1 MNSYFSQIAS
11 AIVIVLFGLINLL
24 LVWGLHRQW
33 WKIRQVK
40 YATLLFPAAGLA
52 AVALWALC
60 VATGFRAGFYFF
72 AFISAF
78 FFVGSFALTLSL
90 PFSGAALTIERLVQ
104 WIVRQVRARRA
115 TPTPHPDLSPAMA
128 VPVPADPVPTAD
140 FSAADLRDR
149 TAPAPAGS
157 INEGHQAPQWEGI
170 ERVDRR
176 RRSILTT
183 GAAAIPAFAVGSG
196 AFGLISAGGAVAFP
210 NVEMYFDDLP
220 PDLDGLRI
228 LHISDVH
235 LGYYITLDLLEE
247 MLTAAQLQRPDLVL
261 VTGDISDDLPVLPDA
276 LRMIAQLRPRYGT
289 YASLGNHEYYRG
301 IRQVLQTFDA
311 GPVPLL
317 VEKGETVRIGRSEL
331 FVGAADDP
339 AARDKEF
346 GGKAE
351 FLQRSVE
358 KALDGAPSQ
367 AFHLLMSHRPEGFDP
382 AAGLGLHLTVAGH
395 THAGGQMGWNGR
407 SLVETWLGVGK
418 YMWGYY
424 EKNGGKSKL
433 YTSAG
438 AGHWFPF
445 RLGVPRE
452 APVYVLRRGTG
463 TDRFA

>member
-24 LVWGLHRQW
+24 LVWLLHRQW
-33 WKIRQVK
+33 WKLRSVR
-40 YATLLFPAAGLA
+40 YTSMLFPAAGL
-52 AVALWALC
+52 VMVGLWTLC
-60 VATGFRAGFYFF
+60 VATGFRGGIYFF
-72 AFISAF
+72 AFVASF
-78 FFVGSFALTLSL
+78 FFVASFALTVSL

-104 WIVRQVRARRA
+104 WIVGKVQSRTSPQ
-115 TPTPHPDLSPAMA
+115 PDSLPNI
-128 VPVPADPVPTAD
+128 PVPALAGSTTTN
-140 FSAADLRDR
+140 
-149 TAPAPAGS
+149 TAPAPDNPFVGKES
-157 INEGHQAPQWEGI
+157 EGI
-170 ERVDRR
+170 IELPQGTKVGKIEVVDRVDRR

-183 GAAAIPAFAVGSG
+183 GAAAIPAFAVG
-196 AFGLISAGGAVAFP
+196 AGTYGILSSSNTVEFP
-210 NVEMYFDDLP
+210 NVELFFDDLP

-228 LHISDVH
+228 LHISDLH

-247 MLTAAQLQRPDLVL
+247 MLTAARLQRPDLVL
-261 VTGDISDDLPVLPDA
+261 VTGDVSDDLPVLPAA

-301 IRQVLQTFDA
+301 IREVLRTFDA
-311 GPVPLL
+311 GPIPLL
-317 VEKGETVRIGRSEL
+317 VEKGQNIKIGRAEL
-331 FVGAADDP
+331 FIGAADDP
-339 AARDKEF
+339 AA
-346 GGKAE
+346 GGKEMGGGKTA
-351 FLQRSVE
+351 FLHRSVE
-358 KALDGAPSQ
+358 RAFDGAPSE

-382 AAGLGLHLTVAGH
+382 AAEMGVQMTIAGH

-424 EKNGGKSKL
+424 EQNGGASKL

-452 APVYVLRRGTG
+452 APLYVLRRGTG
-463 TDRFA
+463 SDRFT